1 MWNTVG
7 ADTGILSSLR
17 QYGISIFLQSQ
28 KPYTMKKQKKKEKK
42 KKRSYISNTSKVTFC
57 TALCVDVK
65 RAT

>member
-28 KPYTMKKQKKKEKK
+28 KPYTMKKQKKKKK
-42 KKRSYISNTSKVTFC
+42 KEKELHKQYIEGYILYRIMC
-57 TALCVDVK
+57 RC
-65 RAT
+65 